1 MHMLYLHLH
10 YYLYMPIF
18 LIVDAEDQV
27 SWIWKENS
35 LDFILVLNHL
45 TFVVFSKLIDVLYIS
60 LMIGAVVEISAL
72 DIR

>member
-1 MHMLYLHLH
+1 
-10 YYLYMPIF
+10 MPIF

>member
-1 MHMLYLHLH
+1 MLYLHLH